1 MTHEEVKKYWMRIA
15 TTNKVQTN
23 LSQLFGR
30 YKTGAKGIGR
40 FCCRRLGNNLR
51 LETTAV
57 IGVND
62 FETTIVDFPWEQF
75 KPGDEV
81 TSIKCNGDVF
91 KNRYQ
96 KTGTTLII
104 SGSQKDEWRN
114 RGFDYVKRQ
123 LVQLVVNRGVR
134 RPHFKEDPG
143 FNIEIEANEKP
154 IESKDLRQEALN
166 AGWGTLTGKVDK
178 MGTVIYELYALGIGE
193 KSITGDNKHPELSG
207 IKFAVGI
214 FPLVKEQWRNPKIFL
229 KQGMGNLLE
238 EWGGVQVRLNGF
250 RVYPYGDDDWLNID
264 KDRGLSKGAV
274 QDGLALFAQKL
285 KLNSARVLLSMLS
298 NRSYMGSVEIHGTR
312 DGFEPK
318 ANREGFLDSPEV
330 RALNNV
336 VRYGI
341 DWSSIYRDYFLRQQQ
356 EKKQN
361 DIREK
366 FVEQSGSPIVKT
378 EMVETAVQYIQNEV
392 QNVSKLLPK
401 EKRTDFLKSFKTA
414 KDVIL
419 SFKSNSQEELQHL
432 RLIASTST
440 LLLIFSHEVKSL
452 LGMLE
457 SSRSILKNIEGKLSP
472 KDANLV
478 ARVVEN
484 LGQSKSRFAE
494 LIDMTSLIGVDSRN
508 APEKRLALKEHL
520 AVAIKCFSLIV
531 SSYEIEIDIE
541 DIPEN
546 LLVGPL
552 QEAELFAVLLNVLSN
567 SIKAVI
573 AGFESKKKIHFNANV
588 ENDFVRLDI
597 QDNGVGL
604 PEKYFD
610 DVFIPFLSDPAKNLY
625 QSLKKNL
632 NPEDGHIVGTGSG
645 LGLSIVREIL
655 DAHRGSIRFKK
666 PTDNKWKTHL
676 EIMLP

>member
-1 MTHEEVKKYWMRIA
+1 
-15 TTNKVQTN
+15 
-23 LSQLFGR
+23 
-30 YKTGAKGIGR
+30 
-40 FCCRRLGNNLR
+40 
-51 LETTAV
+51 
-57 IGVND
+57 
-62 FETTIVDFPWEQF
+62 
-75 KPGDEV
+75 
-81 TSIKCNGDVF
+81 
-91 KNRYQ
+91 
-96 KTGTTLII
+96 
-104 SGSQKDEWRN
+104 
-114 RGFDYVKRQ
+114 
-123 LVQLVVNRGVR
+123 
-134 RPHFKEDPG
+134 
-143 FNIEIEANEKP
+143 
-154 IESKDLRQEALN
+154 
-166 AGWGTLTGKVDK
+166 
-178 MGTVIYELYALGIGE
+178 
-193 KSITGDNKHPELSG
+193 
-207 IKFAVGI
+207 
-214 FPLVKEQWRNPKIFL
+214 
-229 KQGMGNLLE
+229 
-238 EWGGVQVRLNGF
+238 
-250 RVYPYGDDDWLNID
+250 
-264 KDRGLSKGAV
+264 
-274 QDGLALFAQKL
+274 
-285 KLNSARVLLSMLS
+285 
-298 NRSYMGSVEIHGTR
+298 
-312 DGFEPK
+312 
-318 ANREGFLDSPEV
+318 
-330 RALNNV
+330 
-336 VRYGI
+336 
-341 DWSSIYRDYFLRQQQ
+341 
-356 EKKQN
+356 
-361 DIREK
+361 
-366 FVEQSGSPIVKT
+366 
-378 EMVETAVQYIQNEV
+378 
-392 QNVSKLLPK
+392 
-401 EKRTDFLKSFKTA
+401 
-414 KDVIL
+414 
-419 SFKSNSQEELQHL
+419 
-432 RLIASTST
+432 
-440 LLLIFSHEVKSL
+440 
-452 LGMLE
+452 MLE